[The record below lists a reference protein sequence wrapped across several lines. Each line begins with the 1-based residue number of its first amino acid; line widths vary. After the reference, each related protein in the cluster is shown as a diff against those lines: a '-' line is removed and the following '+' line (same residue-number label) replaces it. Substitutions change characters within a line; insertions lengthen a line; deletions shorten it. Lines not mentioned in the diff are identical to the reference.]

1 MKIEFKNVYFNYDDI
16 DKAENNEEISQ
27 VVNNVSF
34 TINQGEMVA
43 ILGHN
48 GSGKSTIA
56 KLIMGLLEPNK
67 GYIYLNDID
76 VLDEN
81 LATIELDRLHAK
93 MGIIFQNPDNQFV
106 GMTVEDDIAFGLENH
121 NVSRNVMIE
130 KINKYASLVGM
141 SDYLKSNPEDLSGGQ
156 KQRVAIAGVLAMDTE
171 VIIFD
176 ESTSMLDPKGTKEI
190 IDIIK
195 KLKTEYDKTI
205 ITITHNLEEAV
216 FADRVMVLNEGQIV
230 LDGTPQEVLRQKDI
244 LEQSGLKLIDSL
256 ALIDELKDINFN
268 NKEKV
273 LEKLW
278 ELTFKM

>member
-27 VVNNVSF
+27 VINNVSF

-190 IDIIK
+190 IDMIK

-230 LDGTPQEVLRQKDI
+230 LDGTPQEVLKQKDI